1 MQIKGFGCSGYKA
14 FRQQTFVEVR
24 PLTIF
29 FGRNNSGKSTLLR
42 LPRLLLRAL
51 SSSAPKSSFPL
62 DVSGLSYGR
71 VFRDLIYQGFSHGSI
86 GFDIHLVG
94 DDGLPFELKA
104 TVQNI
109 QNIGLN
115 STSRTQQNEF
125 TVVSRW
131 ELRSP
136 NAQVLEWES
145 TNDGSTSYKERGKI
159 TFRGLLPEARG
170 PWAFLDVW
178 QKQIDELQEATV
190 HLGPLRAPILPAY
203 ELTEPQP
210 IGFTGAEAMMWLAQ
224 DRDLLRSVSAWYEKY
239 LDGWRLSLESG
250 SNTVRAT
257 LSRGGTTVNLA
268 DTGQGMQQI
277 LPLVVQQYLR
287 DGTKP
292 FLDLFEQPELH
303 LDSAVQAPL
312 GDLLLQTAN
321 KRGGTVIVETHS
333 ENLILRVR
341 RRIAERADGI
351 DPSLVALY
359 WVDERSDGYS
369 EIKPIPILPNG
380 DVTNWPKGVFSEGY
394 EEVKALGRAQRQHRP
409 EGT

>member
-1 MQIKGFGCSGYKA
+1 MQLKSFGCSRYKA
-14 FRQQTFVEVR
+14 FREQTFVEVR

-62 DVSGLSYGR
+62 DVSGVAYGR
-71 VFRDLIYQGFSHGSI
+71 VFRDLVYQGFSHGSI
-86 GFDIHLVG
+86 DFDIHLV
-94 DDGLPFELKA
+94 DDNGAPFDLST
-104 TVQNI
+104 TVQNV
-109 QNIGLN
+109 QNIGLGP
-115 STSRTQQNEF
+115 TLRTHQNEF
-125 TVVSRW
+125 AVVSRW
-131 ELRSP
+131 EMRRP
-136 NAQVLEWES
+136 EPQVLEWEPTS
-145 TNDGSTSYKERGKI
+145 DGSTSYKGRGKI
-159 TFRGLLPEARG
+159 AFRGLLPDARG
-170 PWAFLDVW
+170 HWAFLETW
-178 QKQIDELQEATV
+178 QKQIDELQETTV
-190 HLGPLRAPILPAY
+190 HLGPLRTPILPAY
-203 ELTEPQP
+203 EVTEPQP
-210 IGFTGAEAMMWLAQ
+210 IGFTGAEAMMWLAH
-224 DRDLLRSVSAWYEKY
+224 DRDLLHNVSAWYEKH
-239 LDGWRLSLESG
+239 LDNWRLSLESG
-250 SNTVRAT
+250 GNTVQAF
-257 LSRGGTTVNLA
+257 LSRGATKVNLA
-268 DTGQGMQQI
+268 DTGQGMQQV

-312 GDLLLQTAN
+312 GDLLLETAK

-341 RRIAERADGI
+341 RRIAEPDNGI

-359 WVDERSDGYS
+359 WVDERSDGCS

-380 DVTNWPKGVFSEGY
+380 EVTNWPKGVFSEGY
-394 EEVKALGRAQRQHRP
+394 EEVKALRRAQRGHGS